1 MSELEKPRG
10 QMTPLAFPNSDMV
23 TNLLNVFNED
33 LALVGFRHLR
43 NCWISCLVWFGNAT
57 LLYYAVLNFTL
68 D

>member
-33 LALVGFRHLR
+33 LALVGFHLLR
-43 NCWISCLVWFGNAT
+43 NCWISCMVWFGNDCYT
-57 LLYYAVLNFTL
+57 IVLCSTKLYS
-68 D
+68 